1 MAGQS
6 RPAAIRRRTDTV
18 TPVDST
24 GSRIPLYS
32 REYATDPQG
41 FHQWMRRRFGS
52 LVPVDLAPGVPATLV
67 VGHRTAQRILD
78 DPAHFPADPRAWQ
91 QKAPAGLPIVP
102 MMQWRPNPLRSH
114 GTDHDRY
121 RAATV
126 DALAGVDPNS
136 LRSAVARTAL
146 DLINRFCAEGAADL
160 LDRYVVPL
168 VFRTMD
174 DILGSPPEL
183 GTALRIALTEMI
195 DGAGTER
202 SEARIQQLLA
212 ELIVRKRAVPGDDV
226 TSRLIRHPACLSD
239 EELVH
244 QLLGLYW
251 VGIEPPRNLIAN
263 TLLLILTDARFGS
276 DQTGFAP
283 PVGAALDEVLASDPP
298 LANHSISYPPLPV
311 LVDDIALPA
320 DQPVLIGAAAC
331 HGDPE
336 IAGSSV
342 SRPEQSLAWGYG
354 PHACPAQAR
363 TISRLL
369 AEEAVDQL
377 LDALPE
383 LSPAFDTGQTRWR
396 PGPFHRALIT
406 LPVRFPPA
414 PGMPVG

>member
-1 MAGQS
+1 MPGQS
-6 RPAAIRRRTDTV
+6 RPASTRRSDSTV
-18 TPVDST
+18 TPADST

-32 REYATDPQG
+32 REFATDPHG
-41 FHQWMRRRFGS
+41 FYQWMRRRFGA
-52 LVPVDLAPGVPATLV
+52 LVPVDLAPGIPATLV
-67 VGHRTAQRILD
+67 VDDRTARRILD

-114 GTDHDRY
+114 GPDHDRY

-126 DALAGVDPNS
+126 EALAGVDPNS
-136 LRSAVARTAL
+136 LHTIISRIAMG
-146 DLINRFCAEGAADL
+146 LINGFCSEGAADL

-174 DILGSPPEL
+174 HILGCPPEL
-183 GTALRIALTEMI
+183 GDLLRIGLTEII
-195 DGAGTER
+195 DGAGDDD
-202 SEARIQQLLA
+202 SEARIQRLLA
-212 ELIVRKRAVPGDDV
+212 ELIDRKRAEPGDDV
-226 TSRLIRHPACLSD
+226 TSRLIRHPADLSD

-251 VGIEPPRNLIAN
+251 TGVEPPRNLIAN
-263 TLLLILTDARFGS
+263 TLLLILTDPRFTS
-276 DQTGFAP
+276 NQTGFAP
-283 PVGAALDEVLASDPP
+283 PARDALDEVLAGDPP

-311 LVDDIALPA
+311 MVGDVLLPA

-331 HGDPE
+331 HGDLDRSTTPVSPE
-336 IAGSSV
+336 D
-342 SRPEQSLAWGYG
+342 RNLAWGCG
-354 PHACPAQAR
+354 PHACPAHAR

-377 LDALPE
+377 LDALPD
-383 LSPAFDTGQTRWR
+383 LTPAFDPDRTIWR
-396 PGPFHRALIT
+396 PGPFHRALIAF
-406 LPVRFPPA
+406 PVRFPPT

>member
-1 MAGQS
+1 MTGQS
-6 RPAAIRRRTDTV
+6 RPASTRRRGSTV
-18 TPVDST
+18 TPADST

-32 REYATDPQG
+32 REFATDPHG
-41 FHQWMRRRFGS
+41 FYQWMRRRFGT

-67 VGHRTAQRILD
+67 VDDRTAQRILD
-78 DPAHFPADPRAWQ
+78 DPDNFPSDPRAWQ

-102 MMQWRPNPLRSH
+102 MMQWRPNPLRTH
-114 GTDHDRY
+114 GPDHDRY
-121 RAATV
+121 RTATV

-136 LRSAVARTAL
+136 LRTTIAGIAME
-146 DLINRFCAEGAADL
+146 LINRFCSEGAADL

-174 DILGSPPEL
+174 DILGCPPEL
-183 GTALRIALTEMI
+183 GDLLSRALTEMI
-195 DGAGTER
+195 DGSADDGAEL
-202 SEARIQQLLA
+202 RIQRLLA
-212 ELIVRKRAVPGDDV
+212 ELIAGKRAEPGDDV
-226 TSRLIRHPACLSD
+226 TSRLIRHPANLSD

-251 VGIEPPRNLIAN
+251 TGIEPPRNLIAN
-263 TLLLILTDARFGS
+263 TLLLILTDPRFTS

-283 PVGAALDEVLASDPP
+283 PARDALDEVLASDPP

-311 LVDDIALPA
+311 LVDDVLLPA

-331 HGDPE
+331 HGRVDRSGNHE
-336 IAGSSV
+336 N
-342 SRPEQSLAWGYG
+342 QNLAWGRG
-354 PHACPAQAR
+354 PHACPAHAR

-377 LDALPE
+377 LDALPD
-383 LSPAFDTGQTRWR
+383 LSPAFEPDRTIWR
-396 PGPFHRALIT
+396 PGPFHRALIA

-414 PGMPVG
+414 PGMPLG